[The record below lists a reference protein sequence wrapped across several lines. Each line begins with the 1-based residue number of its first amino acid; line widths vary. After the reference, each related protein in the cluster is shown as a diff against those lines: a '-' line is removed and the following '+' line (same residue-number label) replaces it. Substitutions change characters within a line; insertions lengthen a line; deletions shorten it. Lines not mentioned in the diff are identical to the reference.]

1 MDVLEIVQSAA
12 FKSGVISSF
21 NPDDLPGD
29 ILAAG
34 QNALINEI
42 IPSLNCD
49 RTIDIT
55 VTSRI
60 YRPENDRIILRPFC
74 PKDNHEMLG
83 YSNNSANDLLD
94 PTLWEKAV
102 VALRPEWKN
111 DWPVNDLGKPR
122 VGCIWSID
130 NQLIVGSSLSK
141 SAIEPGVNIDFPPM
155 RVDAVLDASTRIAY
169 DFTYRT
175 EFEQLLN
182 TTLPGVYTVEEYAD
196 GLVILLRGTTDAKCV
211 VLPVPLQVI
220 NISHD
225 HAGTIVAP
233 DKFRRYLIDSTA
245 VSLAVIYGMSTLP
258 AMQQQQAAS
267 YNLIKKNKPQ
277 PRHSAN
283 VAEQIAT
290 TLRRNIRLGGRFY
303 ERR

>member
-1 MDVLEIVQSAA
+1 MEVLDIVQSAA

-34 QNALINEI
+34 QNTLINEI

-49 RTIDIT
+49 RTVDIT
-55 VTSRI
+55 VTSRL
-60 YRPENDRIILRPFC
+60 YRPDGDRIVLRPFK
-74 PKDNHEMLG
+74 PRDNYEMLG
-83 YSNNSANDLLD
+83 YSTSSASTLLD
-94 PTLWEKAV
+94 PEFWEKAV
-102 VALRPEWKN
+102 LALRPEWK
-111 DWPVNDLGKPR
+111 DEWPTNDLGKPR
-122 VGCIWSID
+122 VGCIWSLDGRLVI
-130 NQLIVGSSLSK
+130 GSSLAE

-155 RVDAVLDASTRIAY
+155 RVDAVLDSSTRIAY
-169 DFTYRT
+169 DYVYRT

-182 TTLPGVYTVEEYAD
+182 TTPPGVYTVEEYAD
-196 GLVILLRGTTDAKCV
+196 GLVILLRGTTDTKCV

-233 DKFRRYLIDSTA
+233 EKFRRYLIDSVA
-245 VSLAVIYGMSTLP
+245 VNLAIIYGMSTLP

-277 PRHSAN
+277 PRHSQN
-283 VAEQIAT
+283 ISEHIAD
-290 TLRRNIRLGGRFY
+290 TLHRGIRLGGRFY

>member
-1 MDVLEIVQSAA
+1 MEVLDIVQSAA

-34 QNALINEI
+34 QNTLVNEI

-55 VTSRI
+55 MTSRL
-60 YRPENDRIILRPFC
+60 YRPENDRIVLRPFK
-74 PKDNHEMLG
+74 PKDNYEMLG
-83 YSNNSANDLLD
+83 YSNDTADALLD
-94 PTLWEKAV
+94 PELWEKAV
-102 VALRPEWKN
+102 LALRPGWK
-111 DWPVNDLGKPR
+111 DEWPVNDLGKPR

-130 NQLIVGSSLSK
+130 GQLVVGPSLAE

-155 RVDAVLDASTRIAY
+155 RVDAVLDSSTRIAY
-169 DFTYRT
+169 DYVYRT

-196 GLVILLRGTTDAKCV
+196 GLVILLRGTTDTKCV

-225 HAGTIVAP
+225 HAGTVVAP
-233 DKFRRYLIDSTA
+233 EKFRRYLIDSVA
-245 VSLAVIYGMSTLP
+245 VNLAIIYGMSTLP
-258 AMQQQQAAS
+258 AMQQQQAVS

-277 PRHSAN
+277 PRHSQN
-283 VAEQIAT
+283 VSDHIAD
-290 TLRRNIRLGGRFY
+290 TLRRGTRLGGRFY